1 MQLAANGSY
10 QVNAPGTA
18 ALTLTLPASP
28 PVGSTVS
35 VTGVS
40 PTQWALAQNAGDTV
54 STLGLPGDMAPGA
67 QWTPRLNPRVWHWL
81 SSSVDGEVM
90 LAGEAAGGT
99 QDTSLDAGQT
109 WTAGNSP
116 SSIWINSAMSAR
128 GERLV
133 ALQYG
138 GGIYLSTDKGV
149 TWTRATDPLVNNPSG
164 MAFQGTAISQDGQR
178 IAATVQPA
186 PGTSVPN
193 GEIVLSQDGGTT
205 WHAAALPAGAHW
217 WRGIAMSSTG
227 QVIVAVASS
236 GEVYRSND
244 GGGTWTALSVTV
256 STTSYVESW
265 YRVAMSADGSTLV
278 IMANAYGGSS
288 GSGVFVSHDGGATW
302 TRPYVLTA
310 DYTEASVSADGRTIA
325 VSVSNTGATPGRI
338 LLSTDGGA
346 SFQPVAMPGT
356 DTDWR
361 AVTVSAD
368 GDQLAAAT
376 GRFDNN
382 TVGQLYTSLGHR
394 STVGTSGAITG
405 AAGDTVVLI
414 YQGSGRWAVQSAG
427 GPAFAVR

>member
-1 MQLAANGSY
+1 
-10 QVNAPGTA
+10 
-18 ALTLTLPASP
+18 
-28 PVGSTVS
+28 
-35 VTGVS
+35 
-40 PTQWALAQNAGDTV
+40 
-54 STLGLPGDMAPGA
+54 
-67 QWTPRLNPRVWHWL
+67 
-81 SSSVDGEVM
+81 DGEVM

-116 SSIWINSAMSAR
+116 SSIWINSAMSAH

-149 TWTRATDPLVNNPSG
+149 TWTRATDPLVNNASG
-164 MAFQGTAISQDGQR
+164 LAFEGAAMSQDGLR
-178 IAATVQPA
+178 IAATVQPSTA
-186 PGTSVPN
+186 VPA
-193 GEIVLSQDGGTT
+193 GEIVLSQDGGAT
-205 WHAAALPAGAHW
+205 WHAAALPAGTHW
-217 WRGIAMSSTG
+217 WRGVAMSTTG
-227 QVIVAVASS
+227 QVIVAVANS

-244 GGGTWTALSVTV
+244 GGGTWTALSVSVGGTGF
-256 STTSYVESW
+256 VESW

-278 IMANAYGGSS
+278 IMANSYGGSS
-288 GSGVFVSHDGGATW
+288 GSGVFVSRDGGATW

-310 DYTEASVSADGRTIA
+310 DYTEASVSADGSVIA
-325 VSVSNTGATPGRI
+325 VSVSNTGTTPGRI
-338 LLSTDGGA
+338 LLSTDGGT

-368 GDQLAAAT
+368 GDQFAAAT

-394 STVGTSGAITG
+394 TSVGTSGAITG
-405 AAGDTVVLI
+405 AAGDAVVLV
-414 YQGSGRWAVQSAG
+414 YQGNGHWAVQSAG